1 MSKPKHR
8 KFKADKFVDTFTDHT
23 ELLRTFA
30 RKFDSSCFP
39 AEEDFTLEAFKE
51 LASQAV
57 TSNPE
62 MLEHLYRAYDMSED
76 SYGHEALCAVITS
89 KGWTVDDSLP
99 VECLAIWLHNQD
111 QDTFNFAYDR
121 MHFNHLEKV
130 TMYRIAPPEGFDPGN
145 GHLGPFSDALRA
157 EFQDE
162 MGSSNVLVRQYT
174 ENDCLNIIIYHEKR
188 TEAHL
193 IFKDL
198 PGVVGPLMLRPVKQD
213 LVSFNHAT
221 GELQIDAS
229 YAREKR
235 TLRKAFA
242 GKFLGNEE
250 LFETQEASK
259 VLDLDV
265 IAAPEFSMPVSD
277 PEHVASLTEIKFTLP
292 AETNP
297 MFTIR
302 SENVL
307 TTLQDTG
314 LRQQIHG
321 ATVASA
327 KIRIKFGENR
337 RDKKTIHLVA
347 SNSITYNASTH
358 KEEVEAY
365 LREWGILL
373 AREPAQI
380 PA

>member
-1 MSKPKHR
+1 M
-8 KFKADKFVDTFTDHT
+8 
-23 ELLRTFA
+23 
-30 RKFDSSCFP
+30 
-39 AEEDFTLEAFKE
+39 
-51 LASQAV
+51 
-57 TSNPE
+57 
-62 MLEHLYRAYDMSED
+62 
-76 SYGHEALCAVITS
+76 
-89 KGWTVDDSLP
+89 
-99 VECLAIWLHNQD
+99 
-111 QDTFNFAYDR
+111 
-121 MHFNHLEKV
+121 
-130 TMYRIAPPEGFDPGN
+130 
-145 GHLGPFSDALRA
+145 
-157 EFQDE
+157 
-162 MGSSNVLVRQYT
+162 
-174 ENDCLNIIIYHEKR
+174 
-188 TEAHL
+188 
-193 IFKDL
+193 
-198 PGVVGPLMLRPVKQD
+198 
-213 LVSFNHAT
+213 
-221 GELQIDAS
+221 
-229 YAREKR
+229 
-235 TLRKAFA
+235 RKAFA

-307 TTLQDTG
+307 TTLQDTC